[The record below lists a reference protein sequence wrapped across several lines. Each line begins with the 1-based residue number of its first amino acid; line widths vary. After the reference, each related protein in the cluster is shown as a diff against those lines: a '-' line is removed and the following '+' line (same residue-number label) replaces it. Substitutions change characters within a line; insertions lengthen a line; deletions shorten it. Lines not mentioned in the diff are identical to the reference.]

1 MSWSPTDNETFPD
14 IPGIDRVRD
23 ALSTVMWPTM
33 VRKQPS
39 GARTS
44 KPQLPLLRTHPQN
57 EESGLPHVGE
67 SEEEAARSLFLADE
81 GGVSEAEMAALEAW
95 LDDDVD
101 GPWKPSQSQS
111 NPLNATNANPNP
123 TTTNPTSLPNTNA
136 EGFDDDFADFVS
148 AVAEIAV
155 TPIETSN
162 ASSIPQAQPSS
173 SSLLPSPSEVQA
185 ASSRIFRPSQPTFDA
200 DAVDEREAVNPE
212 AFDLNQI
219 LSVLSA
225 MKEEISMIEDIEKRR
240 KAAASAALGLV
251 AGLGL
256 EDGEDDEGSE
266 LGELMTTE

>member
-1 MSWSPTDNETFPD
+1 
-14 IPGIDRVRD
+14 
-23 ALSTVMWPTM
+23 M
-33 VRKQPS
+33 VRKQPA
-39 GARTS
+39 GARTT

-57 EESGLPHVGE
+57 QEVGIPRIGQT
-67 SEEEAARSLFLADE
+67 EEEAARSLFLADE

-101 GPWKPSQSQS
+101 GPWKPSQSTS
-111 NPLNATNANPNP
+111 NPTNPNITTNASLLSNPNVD
-123 TTTNPTSLPNTNA
+123 
-136 EGFDDDFADFVS
+136 GFDDDFADFVS

-162 ASSIPQAQPSS
+162 TSSIPPAQPSS

-185 ASSRIFRPSQPTFDA
+185 ASSRIFRPSQPTFDPN
-200 DAVDEREAVNPE
+200 AVDEREAVNPE

-256 EDGEDDEGSE
+256 DDGENDEGSE